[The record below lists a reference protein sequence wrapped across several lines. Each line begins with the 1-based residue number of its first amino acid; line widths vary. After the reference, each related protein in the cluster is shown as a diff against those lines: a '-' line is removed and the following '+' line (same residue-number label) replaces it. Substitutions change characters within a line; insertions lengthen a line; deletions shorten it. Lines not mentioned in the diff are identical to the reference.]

1 MRGRKIAKPPN
12 KFPKER
18 EIIMN
23 NDSISNVS
31 DVNGSNNST
40 DGAMEVPV
48 SNDKV
53 RTRTSP
59 RSKAFDEALAVIA
72 HFTAEWENE
81 EDGESVVE
89 VLNTLT
95 SQLSIIRDKGPQ
107 GPQGSIGKHYV
118 VKGFDNSLSH
128 FQTTARVSKTSHGN
142 RFAQVF
148 GPFRFKDAAMWRVAN
163 GLPENELTEKALF

>member
-1 MRGRKIAKPPN
+1 
-12 KFPKER
+12 
-18 EIIMN
+18 MN
-23 NDSISNVS
+23 NDNTASNVS
-31 DVNGSNNST
+31 DVNVNAGSNE
-40 DGAMEVPV
+40 EVSV
-48 SNDKV
+48 SNTESTGSDKV

-72 HFTAEWENE
+72 HFTTEWENE
-81 EDGESVVE
+81 EEGENVVE

-142 RFAQVF
+142 RFAAVY

-163 GLPENELTEKALF
+163 GLPENEFTEKAIF